1 MLVTCCR
8 IKKIYVKLVICAII
22 VVTITLL
29 YLRHIS
35 NLSNVIGVH
44 DKLVLSEPFEAK
56 LREWESKIIP
66 GEYQMLLDLDS
77 SR

>member
-8 IKKIYVKLVICAII
+8 IKKIYVKLVICVII
-22 VVTITLL
+22 VITITLL

-56 LREWESKIIP
+56 LRQWESKIIP
-66 GEYQMLLDLDS
+66 GEYQALLNVNSL
-77 SR
+77 R

>member
-8 IKKIYVKLVICAII
+8 IKKIYVKLVICVII
-22 VVTITLL
+22 VITITLL

-35 NLSNVIGVH
+35 NLNNVIGVH

-56 LREWESKIIP
+56 LRQWESKIIP
-66 GEYQMLLDLDS
+66 GEYQALLNVNSL
-77 SR
+77 R